1 MFSIF
6 LFFEVEKY
14 STFWGVFWRFLA
26 EIDKSIFGWA
36 FVCSGRSLRL
46 GRHLGMVL
54 RMILAD
60 DFASFSNY
68 FGAGLFPDGH
78 LELPRILKRFAKH
91 CSLVFIFVWGMAGE
105 CYRNLA
111 DSVGRNSW
119 ID

>member
-14 STFWGVFWRFLA
+14 STFWGVFWRSLA

-54 RMILAD
+54 RMISQVFRITSAQVL
-60 DFASFSNY
+60 FS
-68 FGAGLFPDGH
+68 DGH

-91 CSLVFIFVWGMAGE
+91 CSLVFIFVWGIVGDV
-105 CYRNLA
+105 CRNLA

>member
-26 EIDKSIFGWA
+26 GIDKSIFGWA

-54 RMILAD
+54 RMISQVFRITSAQVL
-60 DFASFSNY
+60 FS
-68 FGAGLFPDGH
+68 DGH

-91 CSLVFIFVWGMAGE
+91 CSLVFIFVWGIVGDV
-105 CYRNLA
+105 CRNLA